1 MPVYVQAALLA
12 GASPER
18 RLTMCVQGKSCFNF
32 APVDPALL
40 NELAALTQAAYASY
54 QARGFV
60 P

>member
-18 RLTMCVQGKSCFNF
+18 RPTMQGKSCFNF